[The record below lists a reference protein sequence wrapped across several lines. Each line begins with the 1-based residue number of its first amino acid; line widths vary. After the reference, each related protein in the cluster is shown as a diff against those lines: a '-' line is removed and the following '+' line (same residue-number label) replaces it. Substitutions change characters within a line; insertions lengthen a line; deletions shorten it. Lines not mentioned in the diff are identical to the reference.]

1 MRFLQVPCRA
11 RQGSHHLRQ
20 GWHRDLLLLAKVR
33 EERGNEEEPAE
44 EEVGFRKGEPVAM
57 PLDRKY
63 DAAEVEPRLAEEWAA
78 NKDYAF
84 DPKSAKPF
92 YIIDTPPPFP
102 TGEFHTGH
110 VLNWCYME
118 FAARYKRMRG
128 FEVLFPQGWDCHGF
142 PTEVK
147 VEQKWGKN
155 LSREEFRGKC
165 LEWTHEVVG
174 SMKPQ
179 LIRMGYSVDWSREYY
194 TIDPSYTKAVQYSLL
209 KMFKEGL
216 VYRGNH
222 AVLWCPECASAIAR
236 AETEE
241 SPRNTKLNYLKF
253 GGGLL
258 IATTRPEYLHACVA
272 VLYHPGDERYKQLS
286 GKKTTVPLY
295 GKEVPVLAD
304 NDVDKEFGTGLVMVC
319 TFGDNQD
326 VVWVHR
332 HSLPIID
339 AFDERG
345 RMANSGSY
353 DGLYYLEARKRI
365 ISDLD
370 LQGFLEKQEDLQQ
383 VVKIHDRCKCPVE
396 LMRSPQWFIKVTPF
410 KEEMLETASKIR
422 WVPEHMFNLF
432 RDWTN
437 GLEWDWC
444 ISRQRVFGTPM
455 PFSYCDSCGEIVV
468 PDESKLPVD
477 PARDPAPGSCQKC
490 GEKLIGE
497 KSICD
502 GWIDSSITPLIIA
515 GWPEEFDEKLYPSS
529 LRSQGTDIIRTW
541 AFYTIF
547 RCLKLTGKPCFDD
560 IVVNGMVC
568 GEDGKKMS
576 KSLGNYVEAKDV
588 VAKAGADSLRQWA
601 ALSGT
606 TGKDNIFYWKDVN
619 YAKSFATK
627 MWNASRFVEHVCQGY
642 EKMPKERRL
651 RLTDKWILH
660 ECSRATEKVTKAM
673 DDYDYYSAISTI
685 YDFFWHYYCDYY
697 LEDVKYRVYGDD
709 ADDKRVAQSVLRE
722 VLEACVK
729 MLAPMAPFV
738 THEVYVNLFGG
749 NVHKAEWPAASFEA
763 DETTLVIVK
772 ALHDALSRIRKH
784 KAGKGLA
791 LNAELEYAAIA
802 APEAICKG
810 LADVEQEIKAVG
822 KVKTLEFKPRQGE
835 LELEF

>member
-1 MRFLQVPCRA
+1 M
-11 RQGSHHLRQ
+11 
-20 GWHRDLLLLAKVR
+20 
-33 EERGNEEEPAE
+33 
-44 EEVGFRKGEPVAM
+44 GFRKGEAIAM

-63 DAAEVEPRLAEEWAA
+63 DAAEAESRLATEWVA
-78 NKDYAF
+78 NKDYEF
-84 DPKSAKPF
+84 DPKSEKPF

-155 LSREEFRGKC
+155 LSREEFREKC
-165 LEWTHEVVG
+165 LDWTRDVVG

-179 LIRMGYSVDWSREYY
+179 IIRMGYSVDWSREYY
-194 TIDPSYTKAVQYSLL
+194 TINPSYTKAVQYSLL
-209 KMFKEGL
+209 KMFKDGL

-241 SPRNTKLNYLKF
+241 VHRGTKLNYLKF
-253 GGGLL
+253 GGDLL

-272 VLYHPGDERYKQLS
+272 VLRNPSDERYKHLA
-286 GKKTTVPLY
+286 GKTTTIPLY
-295 GKEVPVLAD
+295 GKEIPVLAD

-332 HSLPIID
+332 HSLPVID

-345 RMANSGSY
+345 RMVNSGSY
-353 DGLYYLEARKRI
+353 DGVHYLEARKRI
-365 ISDLD
+365 LSDLD
-370 LQGFLEKQEDLQQ
+370 SQGLLEKQEDLQQ
-383 VVKIHDRCKCPVE
+383 TVKVHDRCNCPVE

-410 KEEMLETASKIR
+410 KEEILEAASKVR
-422 WVPEHMFNLF
+422 WIPAHMFNLF

-455 PFSYCDSCGEIVV
+455 PFWHCESCNEIVV

-477 PARDPAPGSCQKC
+477 PAKDPAPGPCPEC
-490 GEKLIGE
+490 GGKLIGE
-497 KSICD
+497 ESICD

-515 GWPEEFDEKLYPSS
+515 GWPDNFNEKLYPSS
-529 LRSQGTDIIRTW
+529 LRPQGTDIIRTW

-560 IVVNGMVC
+560 IVINGMVC

-576 KSLGNYVEAKDV
+576 KSLGNFVEANEV
-588 VAKAGADSLRQWA
+588 LAKAGADSLRQWA

-606 TGKDNIFYWKDVN
+606 TGKDNVFYWKDVN
-619 YAKSFATK
+619 YAKSFVTK
-627 MWNASRFVEHVCQGY
+627 LWNASRFVEHVCKDY
-642 EKMPKERRL
+642 EAPKERKL

-660 ECSRATEKVTKAM
+660 ECSRAVKKVTKAM
-673 DDYDYYSAISTI
+673 EDYDYYSTVSTI

-709 ADDKRVAQSVLRE
+709 ADDKRVVQSVLRE

-738 THEVYVNLFGG
+738 THEIYVNLFGG
-749 NVHKAEWPAASFEA
+749 NVHKAKWPAASFEA
-763 DETTLVIVK
+763 DETTLVIVNS
-772 ALHDALSRIRKH
+772 LHDALSRIRQH

-822 KVKTLEFKPRQGE
+822 KIQTLEFKPRQGE